1 MEWDDDDGDAG
12 STEFLA
18 GAFFLVDEVSRQEGV
33 ADDEVVLFFHPADV
47 ALRTQVSLNGA
58 CAAIEAFA
66 QQFTQDPVHVLTL
79 ERFTFCFRAVGG
91 GLTMVLSGP
100 VEEPVTALTRRLE
113 RIATWFRFFH
123 GSFAA
128 VGRQC
133 ATRKELCAL
142 FGDIGAELVAPLDP
156 SGLSLVCGAPCGAP
170 ALAQGSGASPGPAG
184 GAQGSAASLDGLGGG
199 AGAAQGAGGGPAVPM
214 SAAALAT
221 VFHPL
226 PKAECSSRQFILA
239 SQLLSSIASDPLNL
253 AGCIFCGRAVLFSQL
268 DIATTDAVAVQ
279 ALATFKAACK
289 SQRSSEFAPFTE
301 LKHVYLPRPYAES
314 LCAASLRL
322 RGGADDDWAWV
333 RDDSRDVPSD
343 DPRAPAPL
351 VPLGLFV
358 YVTKRTSL
366 AMLMSPDAVDDQ
378 RHVKTVQKMA
388 QAELLQIENGSAAGA
403 LDPVSD
409 ALAAAGSPG
418 DSSADSLSLSMAGP
432 CGAGGSAGLSGL
444 SGSGSTPSIAAVSQ
458 GLGVG
463 DLPCPWVMSDELMGV
478 LSSGVAPLMLAG
490 GPGGAAGAGAASGFT
505 AQDEA
510 AFKDLIG
517 VAHDALAEED
527 VTQASVDYVA
537 SFLWPAVEPC
547 TRAAVEQQLTRAP
560 LMQVY
565 LRRRS
570 GAVLARRLFAKELHW
585 YVPASYTQGVTHERL
600 VDVIERS
607 RNIAFCDNR
616 DGQLF

>member
-1 MEWDDDDGDAG
+1 
-12 STEFLA
+12 
-18 GAFFLVDEVSRQEGV
+18 
-33 ADDEVVLFFHPADV
+33 
-47 ALRTQVSLNGA
+47 
-58 CAAIEAFA
+58 
-66 QQFTQDPVHVLTL
+66 
-79 ERFTFCFRAVGG
+79 
-91 GLTMVLSGP
+91 
-100 VEEPVTALTRRLE
+100 
-113 RIATWFRFFH
+113 
-123 GSFAA
+123 
-128 VGRQC
+128 
-133 ATRKELCAL
+133 
-142 FGDIGAELVAPLDP
+142 
-156 SGLSLVCGAPCGAP
+156 
-170 ALAQGSGASPGPAG
+170 
-184 GAQGSAASLDGLGGG
+184 
-199 AGAAQGAGGGPAVPM
+199 
-214 SAAALAT
+214 
-221 VFHPL
+221 
-226 PKAECSSRQFILA
+226 
-239 SQLLSSIASDPLNL
+239 
-253 AGCIFCGRAVLFSQL
+253 
-268 DIATTDAVAVQ
+268 
-279 ALATFKAACK
+279 
-289 SQRSSEFAPFTE
+289 
-301 LKHVYLPRPYAES
+301 
-314 LCAASLRL
+314 
-322 RGGADDDWAWV
+322 
-333 RDDSRDVPSD
+333 
-343 DPRAPAPL
+343 
-351 VPLGLFV
+351 
-358 YVTKRTSL
+358 
-366 AMLMSPDAVDDQ
+366 MLMSPDAVDDQ

-418 DSSADSLSLSMAGP
+418 DSSADSLPLSMAGP

-527 VTQASVDYVA
+527 V
-537 SFLWPAVEPC
+537 
-547 TRAAVEQQLTRAP
+547 
-560 LMQVY
+560 Y